1 MPWSWVQNDVPQM
14 PSQWYKKE
22 VKLVT
27 FSICLLTLFHVSST
41 CCNSNCR
48 KSRAKVG
55 RPLGS
60 KNEVGTSTPKRQ
72 KVGTSGSPIPSATSG
87 SPGPVTRS
95 QLALSMEGGG
105 SETYCSP
112 GPVTRSQ
119 LALSMEGGGGAL
131 EGASTF
137 PTTPARPTKLPAKRK
152 KAAVKKK
159 LTPKRPTK

>member
-1 MPWSWVQNDVPQM
+1 MAGAVPEMPWSWVQNDVPQM

-87 SPGPVTRS
+87 SPGPVTR
-95 QLALSMEGGG
+95 
-105 SETYCSP
+105 
-112 GPVTRSQ
+112 R
-119 LALSMEGGGGAL
+119 
-131 EGASTF
+131 
-137 PTTPARPTKLPAKRK
+137 
-152 KAAVKKK
+152 
-159 LTPKRPTK
+159 